1 MAIRNPFD
9 QVILDDPAY
18 AEEIKIDPQSG
29 KKLVRDIYGLAVG
42 QEDPFANQRLLRELS
57 VGLAQ
62 REAGL
67 PVDLNKSF
75 VTSAERQDP
84 VLGPALNKFNFQ
96 PMGPLEAGERTAE
109 FLFRDQ
115 KNARDKQLRGEEL
128 TFGKAIPQATENVIK
143 QAINV
148 QAVA

>member
-18 AEEIKIDPQSG
+18 AEETKIDPQAG

-67 PVDLNKSF
+67 PVDPNKSF

-84 VLGPALNKFNFQ
+84 VLGPALDKLIFNQ
-96 PMGPLEAGERTAE
+96 WGP
-109 FLFRDQ
+109 
-115 KNARDKQLRGEEL
+115 
-128 TFGKAIPQATENVIK
+128 
-143 QAINV
+143 
-148 QAVA
+148 